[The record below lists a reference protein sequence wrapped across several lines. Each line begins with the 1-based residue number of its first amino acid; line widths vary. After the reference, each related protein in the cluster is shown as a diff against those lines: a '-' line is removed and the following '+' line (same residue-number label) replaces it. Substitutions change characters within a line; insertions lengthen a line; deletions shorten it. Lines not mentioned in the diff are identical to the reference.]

1 MMKNRRTKVI
11 CTIGPACSSPE
22 ILQGLIESGMDVAR
36 FNFSHGSHEE
46 HAETMNHLKALS
58 AQLGRR
64 VSILQDLSGPKMR
77 IGKLKKKRVELVPH
91 SRLILTTREV
101 PGDQNE
107 ISINHPELVEV
118 LKTGDRI
125 LLADG
130 ELELQVIST
139 SQTDINCEVVV
150 GGRLFSNQGLN
161 APGVSLKKP
170 VPTQKD
176 IDDLRFGISQGVDW
190 VAQSF
195 VKSADEIK
203 NLKSMVRQQGSDAS
217 VMAKLE
223 RQQALDDLDRIL
235 EEADGVM
242 IARGDLGLEI
252 PIQLVPL
259 VQKEI
264 IRKANLAGKP
274 VVTATQMLESMMLN
288 PRPNRAEVAD
298 IANAI
303 FDGTDAV
310 MLSGETAAGKYP
322 LAAIRTMT
330 EVVVATEGK
339 IDYLLRSKS
348 RPISVGGD
356 VEEAIAHAACDTAL
370 RIGAGVIICCTRTG
384 QTARLV
390 AKYRPDAVIAVA
402 SPYEET
408 LQKVLLFWGTY
419 PIRIALAEN
428 TDAMITESKKAVL
441 ESGLAAPGDRV
452 VMVAGVPVDVPGTT
466 NMIKADLF

>member
-1 MMKNRRTKVI
+1 MKSRRTKVV
-11 CTIGPACSSPE
+11 CTIGPACSSPG
-22 ILQGLIESGMDVAR
+22 ILQGLIEVGMDVAR
-36 FNFSHGSHEE
+36 FNFSHGSHKD
-46 HAETMNHLKALS
+46 HAEAINHLKALS
-58 AQLGRR
+58 AQLGKR

-91 SRLILTTREV
+91 SKLILTTREV

-107 ISINHPELVEV
+107 ISINYPELVEV
-118 LKTGDRI
+118 LKAGDRI

-139 SQTDINCEVVV
+139 TQTDINCEVVV

-161 APGVSLKKP
+161 APGISLKKP

-176 IDDLRFGISQGVDW
+176 IEDLRFGISQGVDW

-195 VKSADEIK
+195 VRSADEIK
-203 NLKSMVRQQGSDAS
+203 TLKSMVRQQGSDAS

-235 EEADGVM
+235 EEADAVM

-252 PIQLVPL
+252 PIQQVPL

-288 PRPNRAEVAD
+288 PRPTRAEVAD

-322 LAAIRTMT
+322 LAATRTMT
-330 EVVVATEGK
+330 EVVAATEGK
-339 IDYLLRSKS
+339 IDYLERSKG
-348 RPISVGGD
+348 RLIRVGDDGED
-356 VEEAIAHAACDTAL
+356 AIAHAACDTAL

-390 AKYRPDAVIAVA
+390 AKYRPDAVIAAA

-408 LQKVLLFWGTY
+408 LQKVMLFWGTY

-441 ESGLAAPGDRV
+441 ESGLAIPGDKV
-452 VMVAGVPVDVPGTT
+452 VMVAGVPVDAPGTT